1 MRFSSPRPSSRCSSS
16 PSTSFSECRDLT
28 DAERWRSEILRE
40 IGAKVAEIQNEGLD
54 EHRLRDLNDEINKL
68 LHERG
73 HWERRIVELELL
85 LSKPQSSLLFP
96 IEPQTRQVQG
106 RRQRRCGWRW
116 ERQFVRRSQTPW

>member
-54 EHRLRDLNDEINKL
+54 EHRRRDLNDESNKL
-68 LHERG
+68 SHDHG
-73 HWERRIVELELL
+73 HWERRIAKPELL
-85 LSKPQSSLLFP
+85 LAKSQPSVLLL
-96 IEPQTRQVQG
+96 IKSCACKLRDDAA
-106 RRQRRCGWRW
+106 R
-116 ERQFVRRSQTPW
+116 